1 MSVSKPNVIFV
12 LLDGA
17 RWDRVNAS
25 NDFQE
30 ICKEG
35 TLLNNVTTAM
45 PYTIGSINVTFSG
58 LYGKDNGVDAYYN
71 VLKLKEGIKNLP
83 VIFKKEGYFTA
94 CDLLHERILAN
105 RGFDVHQSHDE
116 FNDDLKLKHP
126 SFIKQCLEKASG
138 KPLFLFLYFS
148 KIHTVTVSDVLKKY
162 EWNDKKFYEKK
173 DENLKRYDNTFVE
186 VGKYM
191 KTFLD
196 TLKKLQIYDNSIII
210 FFSDHG
216 TGIGERFS
224 ERNYGS
230 FTYEET
236 IRTFHL
242 FISKDIKKGQ
252 ISEKLRDTIDIF
264 PTILD
269 LAKINSNLDRP
280 GGSFAEFLLGNSNE
294 LREKD
299 YTFSETGALHGL
311 HPSPEKSNVFCV
323 KTPTQKLMYLES
335 PKQWKFFDLIDD
347 PNELENKYGT
357 NPEIEKK
364 LKTILNE
371 FINNR

>member
-1 MSVSKPNVIFV
+1 
-12 LLDGA
+12 
-17 RWDRVNAS
+17 
-25 NDFQE
+25 
-30 ICKEG
+30 
-35 TLLNNVTTAM
+35 
-45 PYTIGSINVTFSG
+45 
-58 LYGKDNGVDAYYN
+58 
-71 VLKLKEGIKNLP
+71 
-83 VIFKKEGYFTA
+83 
-94 CDLLHERILAN
+94 
-105 RGFDVHQSHDE
+105 
-116 FNDDLKLKHP
+116 
-126 SFIKQCLEKASG
+126 
-138 KPLFLFLYFS
+138 
-148 KIHTVTVSDVLKKY
+148 
-162 EWNDKKFYEKK
+162 
-173 DENLKRYDNTFVE
+173 
-186 VGKYM
+186 M

-196 TLKKLQIYDNSIII
+196 TLKELQIYDNSIII

-242 FISKDIKKGQ
+242 FISKDIKKGR

-280 GGSFAEFLLGNSNE
+280 GDSFAEFLLGNSNE

-311 HPSPEKSNVFCV
+311 YPSPEKSNVFCV

-347 PNELENKYGT
+347 PNELENKYGE
-357 NPEIEKK
+357 NPEIENK

>member
-17 RWDRVNAS
+17 RWDRVNVS

-116 FNDDLKLKHP
+116 FSDDLKLKHP

-173 DENLKRYDNTFVE
+173 DENLKRYDNTFIE

-196 TLKKLQIYDNSIII
+196 TLKELQIYDNTIII

-216 TGIGERFS
+216 TGVGERFG

-236 IRTFHL
+236 IRTFYL
-242 FISKDIKKGQ
+242 FISKQIKKGQ
-252 ISEKLRDTIDIF
+252 ISENLRATIDIF

-269 LAKINSNLDRP
+269 LAKIDNNFERP
-280 GGSFAEFLLGNSNE
+280 GESFAEYLLGNSSD
-294 LREKD
+294 LKEKTH
-299 YTFSETGALHGL
+299 TFSETGALHGPY
-311 HPSPEKSNVFCV
+311 PSPNEPNVFCI
-323 KTPTQKLMYLES
+323 KTPQFKLMYLRTLDE
-335 PKQWKFFDLIDD
+335 WRLFDLEND
-347 PNELENKYGT
+347 PNELNNIYDQDLS
-357 NPEIEKK
+357 IRSK
-364 LKTILNE
+364 LQDRIMKWID
-371 FINNR
+371 R